1 MNEHEVFK
9 ELESLP
15 TEDLNPATANL
26 DLMTPL
32 EIVTAMNREDK
43 SVAFTVEKALPQIA
57 EAAKMAAESFAE
69 GGRLIYVGAGTS
81 GRLGV
86 LDASECPPTFGVPRE
101 QVVGIIAGGYEALRR
116 SIEGAE
122 DDENAARAEI
132 ERLRVSED
140 DTVCGVTASRRTPF
154 VKAALD
160 EAKLRGARTV
170 FVCCNPPSWEAE
182 ADAVIAA
189 STGPE
194 ILAGSTRLKAGTATK
209 MILNMISTAAMI
221 LSGKT
226 YRNFMVGLMP
236 WSDKLRARSRLVLS
250 MALDMDYGEADKLL
264 EEAQGNLKAAIV
276 MRIYELN
283 YEEALKLLEANKGRV
298 RNKNTEY

>member
-15 TEDLNPATANL
+15 TEDLNPETANL

-43 SVAFTVEKALPQIA
+43 SIAFSVERALPQIA
-57 EAAKMAAESFAE
+57 EAAMLAAKSFAE
-69 GGRLIYVGAGTS
+69 GGRLIYAGAGTS

-101 QVVGIIAGGYEALRR
+101 QVVGIIAGGYGALRR

-122 DDENAARAEI
+122 DDERAAQNEI
-132 ERLRVSED
+132 ERLKVAES

-154 VKAALD
+154 VKAALN
-160 EAKLRGARTV
+160 EAKRRGAKTV
-170 FVCCNPPSWEAE
+170 FICCNPLPNDVE
-182 ADAVIAA
+182 ADVVIAA
-189 STGPE
+189 LTGPE
-194 ILAGSTRLKAGTATK
+194 ILAGSTRLKAGTGTK

-221 LSGKT
+221 LTGKV
-226 YRNFMVGLMP
+226 YRNYMVDLKP
-236 WSDKLRARSRLVLS
+236 WSDKLRARCRLVLS
-250 MALDMDYGEADKLL
+250 MALDIEYDEADELL
-264 EEAQGNLKAAIV
+264 KQAQGNLKAAITMQV
-276 MRIYELN
+276 YDLN
-283 YEEALKLLEANKGRV
+283 YEEALKLLEANEGRI
-298 RNKNTEY
+298 RKQ

>member
-1 MNEHEVFK
+1 MNEYEVFK

-15 TEDLNPATANL
+15 TEDLNPETVDL

-132 ERLRVSED
+132 ERLNVSED

-170 FVCCNPPSWEAE
+170 FVCCNPPAWEAE

-189 STGPE
+189 LTGPE

-264 EEAQGNLKAAIV
+264 EKAQGNLKAAIV
-276 MRIYELN
+276 MRIYELK
-283 YEEALKLLEANKGRV
+283 YEEALKLLEANKGRI
-298 RNKNTEY
+298 RNH